1 MHSVAP
7 PAPAAKAPPAPLAA
21 AHGVLASYDADHLL
35 DAWPPAPPAPR
46 SALFAWATFAVKRLR
61 IFAVAV
67 PISLFVVLIRWL
79 NLKVGGNELPVEATM
94 LPPLIAACSF
104 VMAMVLSN
112 VMADYK
118 ESEKIPA
125 ELTSYFNSIVCYART
140 EAAANGFDE
149 RPMLLNVQDML
160 LSVLATIDRKVEF
173 SHALDTFNESFVAYS
188 VCSFVHAARTRAC
201 GTRNADPNNP
211 PPPKPQTSR
220 ARRPLNQQT
229 CSRRRARLAATR
241 TSSGRSTRRRRL

>member
-188 VCSFVHAARTRAC
+188 VCSFAHAARTRAC
-201 GTRNADPNNP
+201 CTRNADPNNP
-211 PPPKPQTSR
+211 PPPPNPKPR
-220 ARRPLNQQT
+220 AP
-229 CSRRRARLAATR
+229 ADP
-241 TSSGRSTRRRRL
+241 